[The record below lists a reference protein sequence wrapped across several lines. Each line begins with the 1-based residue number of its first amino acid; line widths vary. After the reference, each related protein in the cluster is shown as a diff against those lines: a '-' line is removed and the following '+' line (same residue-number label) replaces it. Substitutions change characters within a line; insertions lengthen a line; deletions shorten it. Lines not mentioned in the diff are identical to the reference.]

1 MSDDRAGAPRW
12 SLPWIYRRWRRQ
24 VAMGP
29 RIAIAALIPILIAFY
44 CLELAA
50 ILAIP
55 CGYIAWTQLPSL
67 WPDL

>member
-1 MSDDRAGAPRW
+1 
-12 SLPWIYRRWRRQ
+12 
-24 VAMGP
+24 MGP

-44 CLELAA
+44 SLELAA